1 MEYKG
6 IAYLRNKLATKQSR
20 VLTRYAFYEM
30 KYTAKDFDI
39 STPPKL
45 RGYKSTLGWCQK
57 AVDSLADRLRFK
69 RFDNDVLNFNGIFQN
84 NNPDV
89 FFDSAIHESLI
100 GSCSFVYISQD
111 TRGQIPKLQVISGAE
126 ATGIM
131 NPFNGFLEEGY
142 AILEKDEHNKV
153 SKELYFTGEYTDLYE
168 YGSFAERYDNP
179 TGIPLL
185 VPIPYKPDAV
195 RPFGH
200 SRISRAC
207 MSYETSASRTLKR
220 SEISAEFYSFPQ
232 KYVLGLGEDAEPME
246 KWKASMSA
254 MLSFTKDED
263 GDRPVVGQFAQ
274 QSMSPHIEQIKMFA
288 SLFAGET
295 GLTTEDLGFVNSN
308 PTSAESIKASHETLN
323 LIAKKAQRC
332 FASSFLNVGLVAS
345 SLRDGQHY
353 ERSALKDVKAVW
365 MPIFEADASMLS
377 AIGDG
382 VIKFGQVMPDFIT
395 KETVEQ
401 LTGIESK

>member
-1 MEYKG
+1 MDYKG
-6 IAYLRNKLATKQSR
+6 IAYLRSKLASKQTR
-20 VLTRYAFYEM
+20 VLKRYEFYEM
-30 KYTAKDFDI
+30 KYLAKDFDI

-45 RGYKSTLGWCQK
+45 RGFKSTLGWCQK

-69 RFDNDVLNFNGIFQN
+69 RFDNDVFNFNEIFSN
-84 NNPDV
+84 NSPDI

-111 TRGQIPKLQVISGAE
+111 QKGQIPKLQVFSGAM
-126 ATGIM
+126 ATGVM
-131 NPFNGFLEEGY
+131 NPYSGFLDEGY
-142 AILEKDEHNKV
+142 AILETDDHGV
-153 SKELYFTGEYTDLYE
+153 ISKELYFTKEFTELYE
-168 YGSFAERYDNP
+168 NGQFSQRYPNP

-232 KYVLGLGEDAEPME
+232 KYVLGLSENAEPLE
-246 KWKASMSA
+246 NWKATMSA
-254 MLSFTKDED
+254 MMTFEKDED
-263 GDRPVVGQFAQ
+263 GDRPTVGQFSQ
-274 QSMSPHIEQIKMFA
+274 QSMSPHIDQLKMFA

-295 GLTTEDLGFVNSN
+295 GLTIEDLGFVNSN

-323 LIAKKAQRC
+323 LIARKAQRC
-332 FASSFLNVGLVAS
+332 FSSSFLNVGLVAS
-345 SLRDGQHY
+345 SLRDGQPY
-353 ERSALKDVKAVW
+353 ERSALKNVKAVW

-382 VIKFGQVMPDFIT
+382 VIKLGQVVPDFIT

>member
-1 MEYKG
+1 
-6 IAYLRNKLATKQSR
+6 
-20 VLTRYAFYEM
+20 
-30 KYTAKDFDI
+30 
-39 STPPKL
+39 
-45 RGYKSTLGWCQK
+45 
-57 AVDSLADRLRFK
+57 
-69 RFDNDVLNFNGIFQN
+69 
-84 NNPDV
+84 
-89 FFDSAIHESLI
+89 
-100 GSCSFVYISQD
+100 
-111 TRGQIPKLQVISGAE
+111 
-126 ATGIM
+126 
-131 NPFNGFLEEGY
+131 
-142 AILEKDEHNKV
+142 
-153 SKELYFTGEYTDLYE
+153 
-168 YGSFAERYDNP
+168 
-179 TGIPLL
+179 
-185 VPIPYKPDAV
+185 
-195 RPFGH
+195 
-200 SRISRAC
+200 

>member
-6 IAYLRNKLATKQSR
+6 ISYLRNKLSLKQPR
-20 VLTRYAFYEM
+20 VLTRYEFYEM
-30 KYTAKDFDI
+30 KYRAKDFEI

-45 RGYKSTLGWCQK
+45 KGFKSTLGWSQK
-57 AVDSLADRLRFK
+57 AVDSLADRLKFK
-69 RFDNDVLNFNGIFQN
+69 RFDNDLFNFNDIFSN
-84 NNPDV
+84 NNPDI

-111 TRGQIPKLQVISGAE
+111 EKGQIPKLQVLSGAM

-131 NPFNGFLEEGY
+131 NPFSGFLDEGY
-142 AILEKDEHNKV
+142 AIIETDENNKV
-153 SKELYFTGEYTDLYE
+153 TKELYFTGEYTDLYE
-168 YGSFAERYDNP
+168 NGKFSERYENP
-179 TGIPLL
+179 TGLPLL
-185 VPIPYKPDAV
+185 IPIPYKPDAV

-232 KYVLGLGEDAEPME
+232 KYVLGLNEDAEPLE
-246 KWKASMSA
+246 NWKATMSA
-254 MLSFTKDED
+254 MMAFTKDED
-263 GDRPVVGQFAQ
+263 GDRPTVGQFSQ
-274 QSMSPHIEQIKMFA
+274 QSMSPHIDQLKMFA

-295 GLTTEDLGFVNSN
+295 GLTIEDLGFVNNN

-345 SLRDGQHY
+345 SLRDGRSY
-353 ERSALKDVKAVW
+353 DRSALKNVKAIW